1 MERTPDPRCP
11 QLLVS
16 VRSAAE
22 AHEALAGGCDILDV
36 KEPRHGSLGAATES
50 VIREVSDI
58 GRGSGVPVSA
68 ALGECLDWQ
77 SIERPLNPKTILEA
91 GLRFVKIGLAGMGDR
106 DDWSA
111 KWHDLTGWC
120 GRQLGPGTRH
130 VAVVYADWQA
140 ARAPHPQSILEALSE
155 HIQSRH
161 IHSGQIHSGQ
171 IHSGRADAAFAGVLI
186 DTFEKSSGRLLDAM
200 SLPALREIREQT
212 SQLGLFLALA
222 GRLNEESLPP
232 LVELAPDIVAV
243 RSAACRG
250 EDRNASVDRGAVSQ
264 FRAAIQSHFEP
275 LVKTAAAGTEAG
287 HA

>member
-50 VIREVSDI
+50 VIREVSDV

-68 ALGECLDWQ
+68 ALGECLEWQ
-77 SIERPLNPKTILEA
+77 SIERPLNPAAISEA

-120 GRQLGPGTRH
+120 GRQLGPGTQH

-140 ARAPHPQSILEALSE
+140 ARAPHPQSIIEALSE
-155 HIQSRH
+155 HI
-161 IHSGQIHSGQ
+161 HSERSQ
-171 IHSGRADAAFAGVLI
+171 SGRSAATFDGDLM

-264 FRAAIQSHFEP
+264 FRTAIQSHFEP
-275 LVKTAAAGTEAG
+275 LVKTAVAGTEAG